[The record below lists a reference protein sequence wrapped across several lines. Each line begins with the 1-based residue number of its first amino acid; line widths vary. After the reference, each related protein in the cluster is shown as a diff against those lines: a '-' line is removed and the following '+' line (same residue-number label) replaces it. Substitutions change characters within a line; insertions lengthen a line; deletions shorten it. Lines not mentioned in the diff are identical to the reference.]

1 MWLKHIKLS
10 FIKALRLLCQIN
22 STNMI
27 TNKIGRLRQARRL
40 PTDPLM
46 LQLMELLVEVLA
58 EIMLRK
64 IGFCVLLQIHVF
76 DLFSNKF
83 DIIC

>member
-27 TNKIGRLRQARRL
+27 GRLRQARRL
-40 PTDPLM
+40 PADPLM

>member
-10 FIKALRLLCQIN
+10 FIKPLRFLCQIN

-27 TNKIGRLRQARRL
+27 RRLRQTRRL
-40 PTDPLM
+40 STDPLM

-58 EIMLRK
+58 ESLLLK
-64 IGFCVLLQIHVF
+64 IVLCVLLQIHVF
-76 DLFSNKF
+76 DLFPNKF